1 MMASGFRLT
10 RDAQQDL
17 AEIRRYTTQVWGQSQ
32 SRKYLQDLRS
42 TLDVLAEFPGQGTVR
57 QDVKEGVLSFLYGSH
72 MLYYRV
78 ESETVVVFAVLHQRM
93 LPVAHIQGRRKS

>member
-1 MMASGFRLT
+1 MAAGFRLT

-17 AEIRRYTTQVWGQSQ
+17 TEIRSYTTQAWGQAQ

-42 TLDVLAEFPGQGTVR
+42 TLELLAEFPGQGTVR
-57 QDVKEGVLSFLYGSH
+57 RDVGEGVLSFPYGSH

-78 ESETVVVFAVLHQRM
+78 ENKTVVVFAVLHQKM
-93 LPVAHIQGRRKS
+93 LPTAHLQGR